1 MNNITLYSKINQ
13 LPDKLKV
20 EANDFLD
27 FLLEKNKKLILD
39 DTKGTKKKKHPK
51 AGFLKGTFIIKE
63 GFDDPLED
71 FKDYM

>member
-39 DTKGTKKKKHPK
+39 DSKGTKKKKHPK
-51 AGFLKGTFIIKE
+51 AGCMKGTFIMKDD
-63 GFDDPLED
+63 FDEPLED
-71 FKDYM
+71 FKEYM